1 MVEVFRANAG
11 VADQV
16 WRTARSAEIASG
28 LKAFDKAGRR
38 DAIGD
43 RMLNFKVLPL

>member
-1 MVEVFRANAG
+1 MVEVFRANVG

-16 WRTARSAEIASG
+16 WRTARSTEIASG
-28 LKAFDKAGRR
+28 LKAFDEVGTR

-43 RMLNFKVLPL
+43 RTLNVKALPL